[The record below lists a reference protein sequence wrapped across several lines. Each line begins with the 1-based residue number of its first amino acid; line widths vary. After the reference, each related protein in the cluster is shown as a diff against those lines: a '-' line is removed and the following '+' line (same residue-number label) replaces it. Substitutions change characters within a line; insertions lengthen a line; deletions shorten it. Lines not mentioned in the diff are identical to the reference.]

1 MKKRE
6 MILEKAF
13 EEACDTLAFFIGC
26 DTTKTNV
33 MAEYWARAEEE
44 VGDALTD
51 NQKKCLREKL
61 DLLTQATH
69 HKYVSIMFRDG
80 STLLEWTD
88 STNETRIDV
97 IDGWLVSF
105 PDVITKGKIYYLKE
119 WLS

>member
-13 EEACDTLAFFIGC
+13 EDVCETLSFVIGK
-26 DTTKTNV
+26 DKTSL
-33 MAEYWARAEEE
+33 MADYWARAEHM
-44 VGDALTD
+44 VADSLTD

-105 PDVITKGKIYYLKE
+105 PDVIKTGKIYYLEE
-119 WLS
+119 WLA